1 MERTG
6 ANMDHWELA
15 VICTVIG
22 YLCGCF
28 LTAELAARLAEGKSA
43 SEIGSGNPGMANIMA
58 NLGKKAGFFVL
69 AGDVGKTLIAFGVS
83 WLLAGGLL
91 GRETFLW
98 AGLGVVLGH
107 NFPFWKKFRG
117 GKGVAVTC
125 TWLIFFMPVW
135 GTVSCIAGGAVVLA
149 TGYLPLGAV
158 LIPLLG
164 TCFAFFSQGIMAAIF
179 FLLSFL
185 LMLSR
190 HYRGLLR
197 IVRGTEERKFRR

>member
-1 MERTG
+1 
-6 ANMDHWELA
+6 MDHWELA

-164 TCFAFFSQGIMAAIF
+164 TCFAFFFTGDHGRY
-179 FLLSFL
+179 LLSAV
-185 LMLSR
+185 LSVDAFPALSGAFADCER
-190 HYRGLLR
+190 NGGAEVPA
-197 IVRGTEERKFRR
+197 VRAAS

>member
-1 MERTG
+1 
-6 ANMDHWELA
+6 MDHWELA

-164 TCFAFFSQGIMAAIF
+164 TCFAFFSQGIMAGIF

-190 HYRGLLR
+190 HYRGLLLF
-197 IVRGTEERKFRR
+197 VRGTDERKFRR

>member
-1 MERTG
+1 
-6 ANMDHWELA
+6 MDHWELS
-15 VICTVIG
+15 VICTVIS

-135 GTVSCIAGGAVVLA
+135 GTVSCLAGGAVVLA

-164 TCFAFFSQGIMAAIF
+164 TCFAFFSQGIMAGIF

>member
-1 MERTG
+1 
-6 ANMDHWELA
+6 MDHWELA

-22 YLCGCF
+22 YLCGCS

-164 TCFAFFSQGIMAAIF
+164 TCFAFFSQGIMAGIF

>member
-1 MERTG
+1 
-6 ANMDHWELA
+6 MDHWELA

-98 AGLGVVLGH
+98 TGLGVVLGH

-164 TCFAFFSQGIMAAIF
+164 TCFAFFSQGIMAGIF

>member
-1 MERTG
+1 
-6 ANMDHWELA
+6 MDHWELA

-98 AGLGVVLGH
+98 AGLGVTLGH

-164 TCFAFFSQGIMAAIF
+164 TCFAFFSQGIMAGIF

>member
-1 MERTG
+1 
-6 ANMDHWELA
+6 MDHWELA

-135 GTVSCIAGGAVVLA
+135 GTVSCIAGRAVVLA

-164 TCFAFFSQGIMAAIF
+164 TCFAFFSQGIMAGIF

>member
-1 MERTG
+1 MR
-6 ANMDHWELA
+6 HWELA
-15 VICTVIG
+15 VICMAIG

-69 AGDVGKTLIAFGVS
+69 AGDVGKTLLAFGLS
-83 WLLAGGLL
+83 WLLSTSVL
-91 GRETFLW
+91 GRDCFLW
-98 AGLGVVLGH
+98 AGLGAVLGH

-125 TWLIFFMPVW
+125 AWMIFFMPLW
-135 GTVSCIAGGAVVLA
+135 GTVSCAVGGLIALA

-164 TCFAFFSQGIMAAIF
+164 MCFAFASQGTMAGIF
-179 FLLSFL
+179 FLLAFL

-197 IVRGTEERKFRR
+197 IARGTEKRKFRR

>member
-1 MERTG
+1 
-6 ANMDHWELA
+6 MDHWELA

-164 TCFAFFSQGIMAAIF
+164 TCFAFFSQGIMAGIF
-179 FLLSFL
+179 FQIG
-185 LMLSR
+185 R
-190 HYRGLLR
+190 AH
-197 IVRGTEERKFRR
+197 V

>member
-1 MERTG
+1 
-6 ANMDHWELA
+6 MDHWELS

-98 AGLGVVLGH
+98 AGFGVVLGH

-135 GTVSCIAGGAVVLA
+135 GTVSCLAGGAVVLA

-164 TCFAFFSQGIMAAIF
+164 TCFAFFSQGIMAGIF

>member
-1 MERTG
+1 
-6 ANMDHWELA
+6 MDHWELA

-28 LTAELAARLAEGKSA
+28 LTSELAARLAEGKSA

-164 TCFAFFSQGIMAAIF
+164 TCFAFFSQGIMAGIF

>member
-1 MERTG
+1 
-6 ANMDHWELA
+6 MDHWELS

-135 GTVSCIAGGAVVLA
+135 GTVSCLAGGAVVLA

-164 TCFAFFSQGIMAAIF
+164 TCFAFFSQGIMAGIF

>member
-1 MERTG
+1 
-6 ANMDHWELA
+6 MDHWELA

-135 GTVSCIAGGAVVLA
+135 GTVSCLAGGAVVLT

-164 TCFAFFSQGIMAAIF
+164 TCFAFFSQGIMAGIF

>member
-1 MERTG
+1 
-6 ANMDHWELA
+6 MDHWELA

-91 GRETFLW
+91 GRETSLW

-107 NFPFWKKFRG
+107 NLQK
-117 GKGVAVTC
+117 
-125 TWLIFFMPVW
+125 
-135 GTVSCIAGGAVVLA
+135 
-149 TGYLPLGAV
+149 
-158 LIPLLG
+158 
-164 TCFAFFSQGIMAAIF
+164 
-179 FLLSFL
+179 
-185 LMLSR
+185 
-190 HYRGLLR
+190 
-197 IVRGTEERKFRR
+197 

>member
-1 MERTG
+1 
-6 ANMDHWELA
+6 MDHWELA

-107 NFPFWKKFRG
+107 KFPFWKKFRG

-164 TCFAFFSQGIMAAIF
+164 TCFAFFSQGIMAGIF